1 MSADASFSHPH
12 GATPVLQ
19 VGAALGQA
27 KRALL
32 LIHGRGA
39 SAEDILGLTQEFTL
53 PADLIAIAP
62 QASGSVW
69 YPQRFIAPLEMNE
82 PYLSS
87 ALRRMTELVNS
98 LGKNGIPTEKVILGG
113 FSQGACLATEFV
125 LRNPRRWGGLLAF
138 SGGYI
143 GPMGVE
149 RVPVGS
155 LENTPALLGCSDID
169 PHIPLPRVEETAH
182 LLAATG
188 AQVNKRIYPGMGHTI
203 NLDEI
208 EQAQAMLSTL

>member
-1 MSADASFSHPH
+1 M
-12 GATPVLQ
+12 
-19 VGAALGQA
+19 
-27 KRALL
+27 L

-39 SAEDILGLTQEFTL
+39 SAEDILGLTHEFTL
-53 PADLIAIAP
+53 PEDLIAIAP

-87 ALRRMTELVNS
+87 ALQRISELVNS
-98 LGKNGIPTEKVILGG
+98 LGNNGIPAEKIVIGG

-125 LRNPRRWGGLLAF
+125 LRNPRRWGGLLAY

-143 GPMGVE
+143 GPMGVDRE
-149 RVPVGS
+149 PVGS
-155 LENTPALLGCSDID
+155 LDNTPVLLGCSDID
-169 PHIPLPRVEETAH
+169 PHIPLSRVEETAR

-208 EQAQAMLSTL
+208 EQAQAILSVL

>member
-1 MSADASFSHPH
+1 MPADSFSSHPH
-12 GATPVLQ
+12 GNTPVLQ
-19 VGAALGQA
+19 VGATLGQA
-27 KRALL
+27 SRALL
-32 LIHGRGA
+32 LLHGRGA

-53 PADLIAIAP
+53 PEDLIAIAP

-69 YPQRFIAPLEMNE
+69 YPQRFIAPLEMNQ

-87 ALRRMTELVNS
+87 ALQRVAELVNS
-98 LGKNGIPTEKVILGG
+98 LEKSGIPAEKIIIGG
-113 FSQGACLATEFV
+113 FSQGACLATEFI

-143 GPMGVE
+143 GPPGTN
-149 RVPVGS
+149 RAPFGS
-155 LENTPALLGCSDID
+155 LESTPALLGCSNID
-169 PHIPLPRVEETAH
+169 PHIPLARVEETAH
-182 LLAATG
+182 LLTASG

-208 EQAQAMLSTL
+208 EQAQLILSAL